1 MLSECIWHTTSET
14 ANVSVVHTCMSHA
27 YMPTKKTDFH
37 PQTFINVPLASYGT
51 VALAPK
57 EKRKSSDEE
66 KKKKRNISF
75 Q

>member
-1 MLSECIWHTTSET
+1 
-14 ANVSVVHTCMSHA
+14 MSHA